1 VISGTATQYDQLV
14 QADRVHRSVYV
25 EPEVFREEMAKIFG
39 ATWVYLGHESEISE
53 PDDFKTTRLGTRSVI
68 LTRDS
73 GGTVH
78 ALLNRCSHRASIVCN
93 ELRGSKKTFEC
104 PYHGWT
110 YRNDGSLQGV
120 PFREGY
126 GDGFDASRR
135 GLARLP
141 HVSTYRGFIF
151 GTMNADPPELEA
163 WLGNAVDKL
172 DIFINRT
179 PGIRV
184 RNRHQLLFRGNWKLA
199 WDNAGDGLHPT
210 FVHRSL
216 LLMNA
221 ERHGGGKQL
230 AAFKS
235 NPDETPMYA
244 EDLGNG
250 HSFLDLRPI
259 LRTFWAAQRPFPGME
274 VWEQRLREREG
285 DARAEELLE
294 VVPAS
299 YVNVSIFPNLLIV
312 ANQLQIVEPLA
323 VDETRL
329 SFYICAAEGLPDEIN
344 VMRMRIGEDFPAMG
358 NTDDLEIFE
367 RCHEGLSVPE
377 IEWID
382 MSKGYGSEFDVPDE
396 RGIRRTPIT
405 HDAVMR
411 GYLREWLRLM
421 TADPELT
428 VG

>member
-1 VISGTATQYDQLV
+1 MQYDELV
-14 QADRVHRSVYV
+14 LADRVHRSIYV
-25 EPEVFREEMAKIFG
+25 EPSVFQEEMAKIFG

-53 PDDFKTTRLGTRSVI
+53 RNDFKTTRLGTRSVI
-68 LTRDS
+68 LTRDNQ
-73 GGTVH
+73 GTLH

-93 ELRGSKKTFEC
+93 EQRGNKKTFEC

-110 YRNDGSLQGV
+110 YRNDGALTGV

-126 GDGFDASRR
+126 GEGFDASER

-141 HVSTYRGFIF
+141 HLATYRGFIF
-151 GTMNADPPELEA
+151 GTLNADPPELLG
-163 WLGNAVDKL
+163 WLGNAADKL
-172 DIFINRT
+172 DVFIDRT

-216 LLMNA
+216 LLMNS
-221 ERHGGGKQL
+221 ERHGDGKQL

-235 NPDETPMYA
+235 NPDDTPMYA

-250 HSFLDLRPI
+250 HSFLDIRPMV
-259 LRTFWAAQRPFPGME
+259 RTFWAAQRPFPGME
-274 VWEQRLREREG
+274 VWEQQLRERYG
-285 DARAEELLE
+285 DSRADELLE

-329 SFYICAAEGLPDEIN
+329 SFYICAAEGLPEEVN

-367 RCHEGLSVPE
+367 RCHEGLSVSE

-382 MSKGYGSEFDVPDE
+382 MSKGYGSEFDEPDE
-396 RGIRRTPIT
+396 KGVRRTPIT

-411 GYLREWLRLM
+411 GYLREWRRLM
-421 TADPELT
+421 TTEPELM